1 MVYLSYGLSGILC
14 CRSSVS
20 PSSANSCNRCGTT
33 VRSRLH
39 RYVYRGC
46 LDCKSARAGLWPPLS
61 TPAVQTKK
69 SLKNALTGRLWQ
81 ARRKRAVST
90 TLPTYL
96 SARQK
101 TLEAT
106 THRLLSFV
114 SALPGA
120 DRHNYKANF
129 AACKRFSAPP
139 PNSDKQREH
148 RQRHKPADEAASAS
162 ALEHDASWLI
172 GIHKVEVFEDFH
184 CTPPI
189 GSASANSATCSIP
202 SPRISTSHSGGTS
215 QDDSPT

>member
-1 MVYLSYGLSGILC
+1 M
-14 CRSSVS
+14 
-20 PSSANSCNRCGTT
+20 
-33 VRSRLH
+33 
-39 RYVYRGC
+39 
-46 LDCKSARAGLWPPLS
+46 
-61 TPAVQTKK
+61 
-69 SLKNALTGRLWQ
+69 
-81 ARRKRAVST
+81 ST

-162 ALEHDASWLI
+162 ALLHDAPGLI
-172 GIHKVEVFEDFH
+172 SVHEVEVFEDFH
-184 CTPPI
+184 DSGSI
-189 GSASANSATCSIP
+189 SFSSASIRA
-202 SPRISTSHSGGTS
+202 
-215 QDDSPT
+215 